1 MFFELVINFI
11 EVKLLCLSNLQDHI
25 QKMHNNLDRVSI
37 EAVIF
42 KLQQIL
48 KLFNSHVP
56 IFFIVTFVDF

>member
-1 MFFELVINFI
+1 MFFELVINFS

-42 KLQQIL
+42 KLREIL

-56 IFFIVTFVDF
+56 CFFIVTFVDF

>member
-1 MFFELVINFI
+1 MFFELVINFS

-42 KLQQIL
+42 KLQEIL

-56 IFFIVTFVDF
+56 CFFIVTFVDF